1 MKACFSMHRLSAAV
15 LLGLVAS
22 TAQAGGLMLYETA
35 SDNTGLAN
43 AGAAARAQGPSTIA
57 SNIAG
62 LSYLEGTQV
71 SGGLQGLFGHL
82 EVDYDSGTNVPG
94 GSSGNA
100 LEFIPGG
107 SFFISSELDDRWTLG
122 FGSYSNFGLAENYD
136 NDWSGRYYMQNATLA
151 GLSFVPSA
159 AYKIDEQWS
168 VGFGLQ
174 AMYGMID
181 SQLAVDNDPLRIRHK
196 ADGELKYKDEDWG
209 YGGNAGVIFQP
220 QPGTR
225 IGLSYTSK
233 IELDFEDGLDFSNSD
248 PLLYG
253 PLNGVNT
260 KLDVNVPQTATLSLY
275 QQITPRWA
283 MLASTGWQDW
293 SEFGQVYVQLD
304 TDDQRSSTLDADY
317 DDTWHLSVG
326 SQYQLNDQALWNLGV
341 AYDSSAVSD
350 SNRTW
355 SLPMTDAWR
364 LGTGLTYALDKS
376 TELNF
381 SYALIWMGDMS
392 VSQTKELPASDPAQ
406 VSGNFNDAWIQAV
419 SGSMTWRF

>member
-15 LLGLVAS
+15 LLGLAAS
-22 TAQAGGLMLYETA
+22 TAQAGGIMLYEVA

-71 SGGLQGLFGHL
+71 SGGLQALFGHL
-82 EVDYDSGTNVPG
+82 DVDYDSATNVPG
-94 GSSGNA
+94 GGSGNA
-100 LEFIPGG
+100 VEFIPGG
-107 SFFISSELDDRWTLG
+107 SFFISHQLDNGWSLG
-122 FGSYSNFGLAENYD
+122 FGSYSNFGLAENYN
-136 NDWSGRYYMQNATLA
+136 NDWSGRYYMQNAMVG
-151 GLSFVPSA
+151 GLSLVPGV
-159 AYKIDEQWS
+159 AYRIDDQWS
-168 VGFGLQ
+168 VGVGLQ

-181 SQLAVDNDPLRIRHK
+181 NQLAVDNDPLRIAHR

-220 QPGTR
+220 QEGTR
-225 IGLSYTSK
+225 IGLAYTSK
-233 IELDFEDGLDFSNSD
+233 IDLNFEDGLDLSNAD
-248 PLLYG
+248 PKLYG
-253 PLNGVNT
+253 NLNGVNT
-260 KLDVNVPQTATLSLY
+260 KLDMTVPQTVTLSLY

-293 SEFGQVYVQLD
+293 SEFGEVNVTLD
-304 TDDQRSSTLDADY
+304 TDSGRSGTVNAHY